1 MERKDR
7 LNALEIALE
16 NETKEREFYL
26 ANAERTA
33 NPLGKAMFESIA
45 AEELDHYERLKKLH
59 DAWQK
64 DGSWPETVPLKV
76 KETNIRKV
84 LASVVDKTADIPPAD
99 DDDLAALQK
108 AIEFEA
114 RGVEFYRHLSSRLS
128 DPKEQKFFS
137 LLAGIEEEHYRSL
150 KETEEFLKDP
160 AAWFRTTERGGLDGA

>member
-59 DAWQK
+59 DAWQ
-64 DGSWPETVPLKV
+64 
-76 KETNIRKV
+76 RM
-84 LASVVDKTADIPPAD
+84 
-99 DDDLAALQK
+99 
-108 AIEFEA
+108 A
-114 RGVEFYRHLSSRLS
+114 RGRKR
-128 DPKEQKFFS
+128 
-137 LLAGIEEEHYRSL
+137 
-150 KETEEFLKDP
+150 
-160 AAWFRTTERGGLDGA
+160 FR